1 MGLQILLSF
10 LTLVILAIVT
20 ILAYNK
26 RRFARYEAEQREKL
40 TLDSLLSMIKQD
52 MVDMLKDDSLY
63 GKSGEEWERMY
74 RRQKRI
80 SKAMKD
86 CVYGIEKDKIIV
98 KDLIKGR
105 IQEILKTDEEVD
117 SVIDLNNQNIN
128 PMIKWEIMAYYL
140 HKDPKIGKGVIKY
153 LFSKYGVDKVKYE
166 IEDGRVPHYKWK
178 RDELETMYQNE
189 IVPRGPIPYLDKLE
203 IISTLLYEKY
213 KGFGCID
220 TLRDLQI
227 DGLNFGTSGSVLAD
241 VLNKG
246 RDVPKSTASVWIYYS
261 GKYIHAEFFDF
272 YSEHEMRRV
281 VQLIC
286 RYGNPGPL
294 TEKRGYLVNNMYDQ
308 SRVLAVRPPVA
319 ECWAVFIRKFDLGG
333 DMNLN
338 KLIDPLVMDPIT
350 KQPQLDE
357 NGQPKHKYK
366 NAQVPFKTIEFLMMG
381 QVTCGF
387 TGRQGSGKTTMM
399 KYALGSADGRLTLR
413 ILEMT
418 AELYLR
424 EVFTG
429 RNILSLQETQW
440 CSPAELQDA
449 LKKSDAAISIV
460 GEVATDA
467 VAARMIQMGQVAS
480 IFTIFSHHA
489 NRTEDL
495 VQALT
500 NSIVASSHG
509 AATPDTVE
517 PQVIDVIKVDVH
529 LDYDVG
535 GNRYIE
541 RITEIVRTENVKQY
555 SEIDPTNP
563 LYTLAANQK
572 TFYEKTT
579 DARRFV
585 CRNILH
591 FDTNTWTYVTDQF
604 FSEALT
610 SHILSRLPKEYVDDF
625 INFAEKNWRARKVS

>member
-1 MGLQILLSF
+1 MGLQLMLAF
-10 LTLVILAIVT
+10 LTAIILAVAT

-26 RRFARYEAEQREKL
+26 RRFARIEAERREKL
-40 TLDSLLSMIKQD
+40 TLDGLLSIIKQEL
-52 MVDMLKDDSLY
+52 VDMLKDDTIY
-63 GKSGEEWERMY
+63 GKTGEEWERMY

-80 SKAMKD
+80 TRAMKD

-105 IQEILKTDEEVD
+105 IQEHCQDDDTLDDVL
-117 SVIDLNNQNIN
+117 DLNNPNID
-128 PMIKWEIMAYYL
+128 PMIKFEIMAYYL
-140 HKDPKIGKGVIKY
+140 RKDPKIGKGVIDY
-153 LFSKYGVDKVKYE
+153 LFKKYHVDDVKYE
-166 IEDGRVPHYKWK
+166 IEEGHTPHYRWN
-178 RDELETMYQNE
+178 RSELEYMYQQE
-189 IVPRGPIPYLDKLE
+189 IAPRGEIPYLDKLE
-203 IISTLLYEKY
+203 IFSTLLYEKY
-213 KGFGCID
+213 KGFGCVD

-241 VLNKG
+241 ILNKG
-246 RDVPKSTASVWIYYS
+246 RDVPKATASVWIYFH

-272 YSEHEMRRV
+272 HSQHEMRRV

-286 RYGNPGPL
+286 RYNNPGPL

-319 ECWAVFIRKFDLGG
+319 ESWAVFIRKFDLGG
-333 DMNLN
+333 AMNLR
-338 KLIDPLVMDPIT
+338 KLIDPLVMDPNT
-350 KQPQLDE
+350 KKPAIDE

-366 NAQVPFKTIEFLMMG
+366 HAEIPYRTIEYLMMG

-399 KYALGSADGRLTLR
+399 KYALGSADARLTLR

-440 CSPAELQDA
+440 CTPSELQDA

-529 LDYDVG
+529 LDYDVQ

-541 RITEIVRTENVKQY
+541 RITEIVRTENNIQY
-555 SEIDPTNP
+555 VDVDKGNPT
-563 LYTLAANQK
+563 YSAAANQRI
-572 TFYEKTT
+572 FFEKTT
-579 DARRFV
+579 DAKRFV
-585 CRNILH
+585 TRNILH
-591 FDTNTWTYVTDQF
+591 FNIRTWEYETDQF
-604 FSEALT
+604 FSTALT
-610 SHILSRLPKEYVDDF
+610 NHILSRLPAEYVDEF
-625 INFAEKNWRARKVS
+625 IEFAEKYWRTAA

>member
-1 MGLQILLSF
+1 MGLQLLLSF
-10 LTLVILAIVT
+10 LTLTILAIVT

-26 RRFARYEAEQREKL
+26 RRFTRLEREHKEKM
-40 TLDSLLSMIKQD
+40 TLDSLLNEIKQD
-52 MVDMLKDDSLY
+52 LVDMLKDDAIY

-98 KDLIKGR
+98 KDLIKGC
-105 IQEILKTDEEVD
+105 IQSKLTTDEEID
-117 SVIDLNNQNIN
+117 TVIDLNNPNID

-140 HKDPKIGKGVIKY
+140 RKDPKIGKGVIKY
-153 LFSKYGVDKVKYE
+153 LFSKYHIDKVKYE
-166 IEDGRVPHYKWK
+166 IEDKHVPHYLWK
-178 RDELETMYQNE
+178 TSELLTMYNNE

-220 TLRDLQI
+220 TIRDMQI

-241 VLNKG
+241 ILSKG
-246 RDVPKSTASVWIYYS
+246 RDVPKATASVWIYYS

-272 YSEHEMRRV
+272 RSEHEMRRV

-333 DMNLN
+333 EMNLN
-338 KLIDPLVMDPIT
+338 KLIDPLVMDPMT
-350 KQPQLDE
+350 KKPMLDE

-366 NAQVPFKTIEFLMMG
+366 NAQVPYKTIQYLMMG

-424 EVFTG
+424 EVFYD

-440 CSPAELQDA
+440 CTPAELQDA

-517 PQVIDVIKVDVH
+517 PQVIDVIKIDVH

-541 RITEIVRTENVKQY
+541 RITEIVRTENVKKY
-555 SEIDPTNP
+555 SHVDKKNP
-563 LYTLAANQK
+563 LYSMAENQK
-572 TFYEKTT
+572 TYYEKTT

-585 CRNILH
+585 TRNILH

-604 FSEALT
+604 FSDALT
-610 SHILSRLPKEYVDDF
+610 NHILSRLPKEYIDEF
-625 INFAEKNWRARKVS
+625 IAFAEKYWCNAS

>member
-1 MGLQILLSF
+1 MGLQLMLAF
-10 LTLVILAIVT
+10 LTAIILAVVT

-26 RRFARYEAEQREKL
+26 RRFARIEAERRERL
-40 TLDSLLSMIKQD
+40 TLDGLLSIIKQEL
-52 MVDMLKDDSLY
+52 VDMLKDDTIY
-63 GKSGEEWERMY
+63 GKTGEEWERMY

-80 SKAMKD
+80 TGAMKD

-105 IQEILKTDEEVD
+105 VQEHCPDDD
-117 SVIDLNNQNIN
+117 SLDDVLDLNNPNID
-128 PMIKWEIMAYYL
+128 PMIKFEIMVYYL
-140 HKDPKIGKGVIKY
+140 RKDPKIGKGVIDY
-153 LFSKYGVDKVKYE
+153 LFKKYHVDDVKYE
-166 IEDGRVPHYKWK
+166 IEEGHTPHYRWN
-178 RDELETMYQNE
+178 RSELEYMYQQE
-189 IVPRGPIPYLDKLE
+189 IAPRGYIPYLDKLE
-203 IISTLLYEKY
+203 IFSTLLYEKY
-213 KGFGCID
+213 KGFGCVD

-241 VLNKG
+241 ILNKG
-246 RDVPKSTASVWIYYS
+246 RDVPKATASVWIYFH

-272 YSEHEMRRV
+272 RSQHEMRRV

-286 RYGNPGPL
+286 RYNNPGPL

-319 ECWAVFIRKFDLGG
+319 ESWAVFIRKFDLGG
-333 DMNLN
+333 AMNLR
-338 KLIDPLVMDPIT
+338 KLIDPLIMDPAT
-350 KQPQLDE
+350 KKPAIDE
-357 NGQPKHKYK
+357 NGQTKHKYK
-366 NAQVPFKTIEFLMMG
+366 HAEIPYRTIEYLMMG

-399 KYALGSADGRLTLR
+399 KYALGSADARLTLR

-440 CSPAELQDA
+440 CTPSELQDA

-529 LDYDVG
+529 LDYDVQ

-541 RITEIVRTENVKQY
+541 RITEIVRTENNIQY
-555 SEIDPTNP
+555 VNVDKDNP
-563 LYTLAANQK
+563 SYSAAANQRI
-572 TFYEKTT
+572 FFEKTT

-585 CRNILH
+585 TRNILH
-591 FDTNTWTYVTDQF
+591 FNIRTWEYETDQF
-604 FSEALT
+604 FSKALT
-610 SHILSRLPKEYVDDF
+610 DHILSRLPAEYVDEF
-625 INFAEKNWRARKVS
+625 IEFAEKYWGTAA